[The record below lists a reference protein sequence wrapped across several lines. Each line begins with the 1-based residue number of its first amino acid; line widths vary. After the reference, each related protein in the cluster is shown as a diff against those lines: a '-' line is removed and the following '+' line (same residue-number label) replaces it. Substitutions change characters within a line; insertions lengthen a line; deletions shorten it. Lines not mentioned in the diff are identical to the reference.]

1 MFVSFFPCLSEA
13 CLFRQTVDMFCKKLG
28 PKNRGISCTCS
39 CAPPPGAK
47 EAVLL
52 LLLLLQ
58 LGANSSCPPG
68 EHKPATHQRDVF
80 VQISGRFRSDPAVS
94 TLKRALRTGRPPS
107 LNLRQHTNE
116 TVCSRSFAVQD
127 RILCVSHC
135 SVKIDPSS

>member
-1 MFVSFFPCLSEA
+1 ML
-13 CLFRQTVDMFCKKLG
+13 L
-28 PKNRGISCTCS
+28 
-39 CAPPPGAK
+39 
-47 EAVLL
+47 LL

-68 EHKPATHQRDVF
+68 EHKPTTHQRDVF

-116 TVCSRSFAVQD
+116 TVWSRS
-127 RILCVSHC
+127 LNLPS
-135 SVKIDPSS
+135 KIGYYAFPIKSLK